1 MVPQNSHLK
10 PHRLQAPT
18 AFFGRPHPT
27 LYQTYKMHSRMTFN
41 MTLSTQL
48 LSRTFFFSPLATLYI
63 MWDLFFFNVNYLFFN
78 CFTELCW
85 FLPNINSMWDLSSL
99 VRDLTCT
106 PAVEPWSP
114 NHWIIREVPV
124 WVFVILLLKLLAF
137 TLLISSTTNSDF
149 CITVQAQG
157 VFFFFCNVSKPCLQ
171 MTFNS
176 NVI

>member
-1 MVPQNSHLK
+1 MFISRAEGKKGPDGASKQPLK
-10 PHRLQAPT
+10 TSQAPGT
-18 AFFGRPHPT
+18 HSLLREASSYIVSNIQNALTHDIQYDLVYTTFEQDFF
-27 LYQTYKMHSRMTFN
+27 LF
-41 MTLSTQL
+41 
-48 LSRTFFFSPLATLYI
+48 PLGHTVHHVG
-63 MWDLFFFNVNYLFFN
+63 LFFFNVNYLFFN

-114 NHWIIREVPV
+114 NRWITREVPV

-137 TLLISSTTNSDF
+137 TLLISFTTNSDF

-157 VFFFFCNVSKPCLQ
+157 VFFFFA
-171 MTFNS
+171 M
-176 NVI
+176 